1 MDTNPNYYHTSKFN
15 LFLAQSQLANS
26 GLGVYTREFIPAN
39 TLIDEYYG
47 TQSCLL
53 GGSYVLYLKEG
64 CYIDAI
70 GYPRCFMGMIN
81 DASFVPKKIIRKKK
95 KKIDKTPDANYDVN
109 NNKLINNCKF
119 VIDKEN
125 SRAYVHTIC
134 DINPGSELF
143 VSYGSEY
150 WN

>member
-1 MDTNPNYYHTSKFN
+1 MNTDYYHTSKFD
-15 LFLAQSQLANS
+15 LYLALSQLANS

-39 TLIDEYYG
+39 TLIDEYCG
-47 TQSCLL
+47 SMTSSL
-53 GGSYVLYLKEG
+53 GGSYVLYIKDR
-64 CYIDAI
+64 CYIDAL

-81 DASFVPKKIIRKKK
+81 DASYVPKKIIRKKK

-109 NNKLINNCKF
+109 NNKLINNCEF

-125 SRAYVHTIC
+125 EQAFVHTLC
-134 DINPGSELF
+134 DISPGSELF
-143 VSYGSEY
+143 VSYGTEY